1 MLHLPAP
8 HWTTS
13 VAFYA
18 ALGLLPFIMRHWI
31 VKAGSCLLLVWVGAV
46 SLWPWVKPAEGVLRV
61 FYLDVGQGDA
71 AFIELPDGRRLLVD
85 GGAGGGPRFDV
96 GERVVAPFLWNRA
109 IYGLDVVA
117 MSHSDPDHAGGLATV
132 LRQFKVKEFWESGA
146 RNGESAELLS
156 IVQRRGV
163 VRREL
168 RRGERV
174 RLGPVLATILHP
186 PGELLRGS
194 PRGPAS
200 DENNN
205 SLVLRLQ
212 WGALSLL
219 FTGDLE
225 QEGEA
230 SLLESSLPMRHLV
243 LKVGHHGSRF
253 STTERFLAASEP
265 AVAVIS
271 AGARNPFRHPAPEVL
286 HRLGAAKIRTFRT
299 DRDGAV
305 ILESDGRTLTLTR
318 WASQET
324 EKIDVGET
332 RALLR

>member
-1 MLHLPAP
+1 
-8 HWTTS
+8 
-13 VAFYA
+13 
-18 ALGLLPFIMRHWI
+18 
-31 VKAGSCLLLVWVGAV
+31 
-46 SLWPWVKPAEGVLRV
+46 
-61 FYLDVGQGDA
+61 
-71 AFIELPDGRRLLVD
+71 
-85 GGAGGGPRFDV
+85 
-96 GERVVAPFLWNRA
+96 
-109 IYGLDVVA
+109 
-117 MSHSDPDHAGGLATV
+117 
-132 LRQFKVKEFWESGA
+132 
-146 RNGESAELLS
+146 
-156 IVQRRGV
+156 
-163 VRREL
+163 
-168 RRGERV
+168 
-174 RLGPVLATILHP
+174 P

-265 AVAVIS
+265 AVAVVS